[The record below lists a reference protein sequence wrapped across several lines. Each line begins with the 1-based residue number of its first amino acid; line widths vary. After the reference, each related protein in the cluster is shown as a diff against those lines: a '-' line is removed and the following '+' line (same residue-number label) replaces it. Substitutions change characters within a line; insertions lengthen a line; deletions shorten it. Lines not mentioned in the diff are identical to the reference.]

1 MFTQQKGAAGATTNP
16 LKVYSIHA
24 LPNGREFVGK
34 IEIGKNNYQ
43 LTFTPQSAASVNGKL
58 VLTGV
63 IKVKAP
69 VGRERAANGITAT
82 LLATQGSITGPP
94 SMPRQFSA
102 SLKPPQ
108 SEQSSLLPIT
118 DWTGYHGSV
127 AAMYLKLSPLDGRTL
142 GIPADLSAVQLNA
155 RLFTQ
160 SEIERDLHWLYSALA
175 ETIYGASPNEQLTA
189 EYIGALNRLIANM

>member
-1 MFTQQKGAAGATTNP
+1 MFTQQKGAIGATNQP
-16 LKVYSIHA
+16 LKVYSVHA
-24 LPNGREFVGK
+24 LPSGREFVGK

-63 IKVKAP
+63 IRIKAP
-69 VGRERAANGITAT
+69 AGRQRQANGVTAT

-94 SMPRQFSA
+94 AMPRQFSA

-108 SEQSSLLPIT
+108 SEPSSLLPIT
-118 DWTGYHGSV
+118 DWTGYYGSV
-127 AAMYLKLSPLDGRTL
+127 AAMYLKLSPLDARAL
-142 GIPADLSAVQLNA
+142 GVPADLSAVQLNV
-155 RLFTQ
+155 RLYAE

-175 ETIYGASPNEQLTA
+175 ETIYGERPNEQLTA
-189 EYIGALNRLIANM
+189 EYISALNRLIAGM